1 MTFIFKCKIY
11 PEANTFI
18 TYRNKI
24 GVQRKLLA
32 VYFKDHEL
40 QKNINEKK
48 KNL

>member
-18 TYRNKI
+18 TYGNKI

-40 QKNINEKK
+40 QK
-48 KNL
+48 KNK